1 MRNQELSKDFI
12 ERAFLEYY
20 ASGRKGEFFLADNY
34 HDLSGF
40 PREMLKENCKKL
52 KDVAVSLVHAGLI
65 KGSIRRNDKSV
76 SVNIHGITTE
86 GRAYLHSR

>member
-1 MRNQELSKDFI
+1 MYNHELSKDFI

-20 ASGRKGEFFLADNY
+20 ANGRSGEFFLADNY
-34 HDLSGF
+34 HDLTGF
-40 PREMLKENCKKL
+40 PRKMLEENCKKL
-52 KDVAVSLVHAGLI
+52 KDVAVSLVRAGLI
-65 KGSIRRNDKSV
+65 KGAITRNGNKI